1 MDETDRPDDRRAD
14 GSWVLPNSESRR
26 QRNHEAA
33 QSGIQKR
40 KKTRTYPRLSCKI
53 EYFSRQITPADQ
65 SLPNSSR
72 ATNEVVT
79 PNASCTRY
87 RVDGRGGD
95 FGRCRTEWDALNS
108 TFVTVRCSSVSEKI
122 DLTVNARIGL
132 SFARAS
138 CGGRKTWSGV
148 RGDRQS
154 SQGAPERCKA
164 LYRAALPLGRSG

>member
-72 ATNEVVT
+72 ATPKQT
-79 PNASCTRY
+79 LAP
-87 RVDGRGGD
+87 
-95 FGRCRTEWDALNS
+95 
-108 TFVTVRCSSVSEKI
+108 
-122 DLTVNARIGL
+122 DLTGHFCAL
-132 SFARAS
+132 SLTRTVSDCDVAFESDSDVLVKITTHDNGPRRHA
-138 CGGRKTWSGV
+138 
-148 RGDRQS
+148 
-154 SQGAPERCKA
+154 GAQPAQACA
-164 LYRAALPLGRSG
+164 PHIPT